1 MSQTLASH
9 PPGVKAFPDQEPH
22 WDYNTPGGIL
32 ARDRF
37 LTCLLIG
44 LWKAALKPVNYSKL
58 SEIIQ
63 DTKENP
69 SAFLERLTKALL
81 QFTNL
86 NPESPEGRQLLMTHF
101 FNQCYSDIK
110 ANSGVWKKAP

>member
-1 MSQTLASH
+1 MILSNNLLPKERRQVWEQARQNVDKVHQTLASH
-9 PPGVKAFPDQEPH
+9 PPGAEAVPDQEPH

-37 LTCLLIG
+37 LTCLLTG
-44 LWKAALKPVNYSKL
+44 LRKVALKLVNYSKL

-81 QFTNL
+81 QFTNMD
-86 NPESPEGRQLLMTHF
+86 PESTEGR
-101 FNQCYSDIK
+101 
-110 ANSGVWKKAP
+110 